1 MQYIKKLFSDYTFLF
16 FVVLPTVC
24 AVGYFG
30 FLASDVYI
38 SESRFIVRSPEKPS
52 MNGLGVMFKGAG
64 INTSNDEAYAA
75 DDYII
80 SRDALR
86 SINEGDEFLKA
97 YKSKQISIF
106 NRFDP
111 LNISPTFEKLYLY
124 FIRKV
129 KVDNN
134 STTGITTLTVRAY
147 DPQYAHE
154 FNEKLLHLAEDTV
167 NSLNER
173 ARSDLIHFATRE
185 VRDAETEAQKAAG
198 AIAEYRNS
206 HRLIDP
212 ELQASGHLQM
222 LAKFE
227 DVLIATRAQLATMEK
242 TTANNPGI
250 SVLKNRIRSLSDEMS
265 AEMTQI
271 SGSDGSMATQ
281 ASAYR
286 GLVLSEQ
293 IASKQLAAAVTSL
306 EQAQMDARRQQS
318 YVERIEQPSL
328 PDAPGEPHRIRDIFA
343 TFLMGIIL
351 WNIARMLNASIREH
365 MD

>member
-1 MQYIKKLFSDYTFLF
+1 MHYLKNLFSDYTFLF

-24 AVGYFG
+24 AIGYFG
-30 FLASDVYI
+30 FIASDVYI

-75 DDYII
+75 DDYIV

-86 SINEGDEFLKA
+86 SIDEGNAFREA
-97 YKSKQISIF
+97 YKNPRISIF

-111 LNISPTFEKLYLY
+111 LDIYPSFENLYRY
-124 FIRKV
+124 FLRKV

-147 DPQYAHE
+147 EPRAAE
-154 FNEKLLHLAEDTV
+154 VFNEQLLHLAESTV

-173 ARSDLIHFATRE
+173 ARADLIQFATRE
-185 VRDAETEAQKAAG
+185 VRDAEGEAQKAAE
-198 AIAEYRNS
+198 AIADYRNS

-227 DVLIATRAQLATMEK
+227 DVLIATRAQLATMKK
-242 TTANNPGI
+242 TTADNPGI
-250 SVLKNRIRSLSDEMS
+250 AVLKNRIVSLSNEMS
-265 AEMTQI
+265 AEMAQI
-271 SGSDGSMATQ
+271 SGSDKSMASQ

-286 GLVLSEQ
+286 GLILSEQ

-328 PDAPGEPHRIRDIFA
+328 PDAAGEPHRIRDIFA